1 MDINIMLIGFMGTGK
16 STIARKIKETLNIE
30 QIEMDALIAKG
41 AGMSIPD
48 IFEKYGETYFRDLE
62 TEMLRKFQDAKPVV
76 VSCGGGAVLRDENI
90 EIMKGQGKIVLLTAT
105 PETVFERVRYS
116 TDRPVL
122 NGNMDVEYIK
132 ELMEKRRAR
141 YEMAADIVIT
151 TDGKTADEICNAV
164 RGFYSW
170 PCAYCFING
179 KRVKV
184 MNWEINKMEF
194 FDKGVK

>member
-151 TDGKTADEICNAV
+151 TDGKTADEICQ
-164 RGFYSW
+164 
-170 PCAYCFING
+170 
-179 KRVKV
+179 
-184 MNWEINKMEF
+184 EILE
-194 FDKGVK
+194 VI

>member
-30 QIEMDALIAKG
+30 QIEMDALIAKE

-122 NGNMDVEYIK
+122 NGNMNVDYIK

-151 TDGKTADEICNAV
+151 TDGKNADEICQ
-164 RGFYSW
+164 
-170 PCAYCFING
+170 
-179 KRVKV
+179 
-184 MNWEINKMEF
+184 EILQ
-194 FDKGVK
+194 VI